1 MEKKHIVLFAVGKDR
16 PGLVAAISKA
26 LSEMRCNIEDSSMT
40 ILKNQFAMI
49 LIVEPPPALS
59 EEEFGKRIK
68 EAAKSV
74 ELRVTFEV
82 VGDEELD
89 TSKWM
94 DAERYVVSVFGED
107 RVGIVHRISSTL
119 ATYGVNIA
127 NVKTKLLRRKGRPNV
142 FSMVLEVDIPPET
155 NVEELEKDLKKV
167 EEELRLDVG
176 LREVT
181 TAQM

>member
-1 MEKKHIVLFAVGKDR
+1 MKKRHVVLFAVGKDR

-26 LSEMRCNIEDSSMT
+26 LSEMNCNIEDSSMT

-49 LIVEPPPALS
+49 LIVEPPSELS
-59 EEEFGKRIK
+59 EEDFGKKIK

-74 ELRVTFEV
+74 DLRVTFEV

-89 TSKWM
+89 TSKW
-94 DAERYVVSVFGED
+94 AEAQRYVVSVFGED
-107 RVGIVHRISSTL
+107 SVGIVYRISSTL
-119 ATYGVNIA
+119 ASHSANIA
-127 NVKTKLLRRKGRPNV
+127 NVKTKLLKRKNRPNI
-142 FSMVLEVDIPPET
+142 FSMVLEVDIPPEAQ
-155 NVEELEKDLKKV
+155 VDALETDLKEVGK
-167 EEELRLDVG
+167 ELGLDVS

>member
-1 MEKKHIVLFAVGKDR
+1 MEKRHVVLFAVGKDR

-26 LSEMRCNIEDSSMT
+26 LSEMGCNIEDSSMT

-49 LIVEPPPALS
+49 LIVEPPRQLP
-59 EEEFGKRIK
+59 EEDFGKKIK

-74 ELRVTFEV
+74 GLRVTFEV

-89 TSKWM
+89 TTKWKE
-94 DAERYVVSVFGED
+94 AQRYVVSVFGED
-107 RVGIVHRISSTL
+107 SVGIVYRISSTL
-119 ATYGVNIA
+119 ASHGVNIA
-127 NVKTKLLRRKGRPNV
+127 NVKTKLLKRKGRPDI

-155 NVEELEKDLKKV
+155 QLEELENDLKLV
-167 EEELRLDVG
+167 AQDLGLDVS